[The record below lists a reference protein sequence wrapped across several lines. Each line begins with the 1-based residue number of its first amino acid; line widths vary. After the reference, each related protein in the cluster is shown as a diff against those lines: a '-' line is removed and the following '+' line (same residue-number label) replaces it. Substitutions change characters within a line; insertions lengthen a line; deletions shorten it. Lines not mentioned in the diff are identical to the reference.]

1 MDAAWLLVYNGST
14 KAIVIT
20 FMHIIHMDFKIEFL
34 SFFSFHSELCED
46 IFFYKCKQTFI
57 SFQEI
62 PPEIFEIIQLET
74 LKLRNNPIKEIAPEI
89 GALKH
94 LRTLVMSFCLIS
106 TLPPQ

>member
-1 MDAAWLLVYNGST
+1 MY
-14 KAIVIT
+14 
-20 FMHIIHMDFKIEFL
+20 FRQ
-34 SFFSFHSELCED
+34 
-46 IFFYKCKQTFI
+46 CKQRFI